1 MSFSI
6 KRIARSSAIVLS
18 LRANKHSTPSLGPFP
33 TYHAR
38 YIPNT
43 LTSAKNPYQCHSPAH
58 SQYARR
64 PFSSCKHPPEALP
77 GDEGEM
83 ADATSRA
90 STTSS
95 GKRKRNTPLTFYAVK
110 VGRAP
115 GVYQTWDEAK
125 QQIEGF
131 PNPEFKKFGSY
142 TEAEA
147 MVKGT
152 SSSSFTTKPGKTKY
166 YGVAVGHVPG
176 VYTDYTTVQA
186 QTKGCIGA
194 RQKGFATHAEAQAYV
209 DGFRRQASA
218 PISPRG
224 DLSEYSS
231 LAPAKSANIGEN
243 VHKKQK
249 KEQAT
254 PAPALT
260 NGDVKYEPGW
270 GPLPPDSEDGFDRTI
285 KLDPASG
292 NIRMKTE
299 EELGATKS
307 QPTGDFSGPIVVYT
321 DGSSLGNGRVGAVG
335 GVGVFFGRNDP
346 RNVSEPLRGKR
357 QTNQR
362 AELTAVARALDH
374 IAIDREALIITDS
387 NYSIKCLTEWFPT
400 WEKKG
405 WKNSAG
411 KDVENKD
418 LIEPIIARIR
428 ERDMCRAKTKF
439 QWIKGHA
446 NDPGNVAADALA
458 VQGSRYSTPE
468 LRNAREFSET
478 LNILTRSPSEPTR
491 TRPIVEAK
499 VATKK
504 EAEIGPGPASEP
516 APAPIDDD
524 DAFDEIF
531 ANLAAEQS
539 VNHVTDAALAQ
550 NTAPPLIADE
560 ARPKPDMKAGHE
572 HVEQNLNEEPPNVQA
587 NALEKM
593 DVEHDAIERV

>member
-1 MSFSI
+1 
-6 KRIARSSAIVLS
+6 
-18 LRANKHSTPSLGPFP
+18 
-33 TYHAR
+33 
-38 YIPNT
+38 
-43 LTSAKNPYQCHSPAH
+43 
-58 SQYARR
+58 
-64 PFSSCKHPPEALP
+64 
-77 GDEGEM
+77 M
-83 ADATSRA
+83 ADANSRA

-95 GKRKRNTPLTFYAVK
+95 GKRKRNTPLAFYAVK
-110 VGRAP
+110 VGRTP

-125 QQIEGF
+125 QHIEGF
-131 PNPEFKKFGSY
+131 PNPQFKKFSTY

-152 SSSSFTTKPGKTKY
+152 TSSNSKQGKSKY

-176 VYTDYTTVQA
+176 VYTDYSTVQA

-194 RQKGFATHAEAQAYV
+194 RQKSFATHAEAQAYV
-209 DGFRRQASA
+209 DGFKRQASA
-218 PISPRG
+218 PISLRG
-224 DLSEYSS
+224 DLSESSS
-231 LAPAKSANIGEN
+231 LAGKPFNIGEN
-243 VHKKQK
+243 ATKKRK
-249 KEQAT
+249 KEHVL
-254 PAPALT
+254 PVSALT
-260 NGDVKYEPGW
+260 NGDIKYEPGW
-270 GPLPPDSEDGFDRTI
+270 GPLPPDAEDGFDRTI
-285 KLDPASG
+285 KLDEASG
-292 NIRMKTE
+292 NIRTKTE
-299 EELGATKS
+299 EELSGTKS

-321 DGSSLGNGRVGAVG
+321 DGSALGNGRVGAVG
-335 GVGVFFGRNDP
+335 GVGVYFGANDP
-346 RNVSEPLRGKR
+346 RNVSEALRGKR

-374 IAIDREALIITDS
+374 IPIDREAVIVTDS

-491 TRPIVEAK
+491 SRPVVGAK
-499 VATKK
+499 VETKRTP
-504 EAEIGPGPASEP
+504 EVGSVLGT
-516 APAPIDDD
+516 APAADDD

-531 ANLAAEQS
+531 ATLAAEQS
-539 VNHVTDAALAQ
+539 VQNQVTPS
-550 NTAPPLIADE
+550 TAPEGL
-560 ARPKPDMKAGHE
+560 
-572 HVEQNLNEEPPNVQA
+572 
-587 NALEKM
+587 
-593 DVEHDAIERV
+593 